1 MFPLSGKLDWS
12 RMLAMMTQ
20 YVVCVN
26 HFNLH
31 LVHLILAYTSFQIDN
46 AVIAV
51 V

>member
-1 MFPLSGKLDWS
+1 
-12 RMLAMMTQ
+12 MLAIMTQ

-31 LVHLILAYTSFQIDN
+31 LVHCVQSNMSFQIDN
-46 AVIAV
+46 EVIDV